1 MKVFIKNLDLSA
13 NHGFIENY
21 LALHKENLE
30 SHFEISNKQVC
41 QKNCTKFLNNFIFMN
56 KKIFLLTQK
65 NANRLEKSP
74 HTFVSQHLS
83 TMKNDSSNKQ
93 VQVVLRKRY
102 KDITFRELY
111 KGNNGGTIEIFNQG
125 KQNKQEKGKNIDVLK
140 LLADKGGRYR
150 LLPIILDGNKNPDA
164 FNLSTRKYVDI
175 KVGESEKGES
185 VIKNALREANEQNV
199 SELILYITK
208 KPNSYRKMYY
218 AVKKGLE
225 NGYYKQ
231 IELITIIFPD
241 KNIKIYDLNR
251 IRYNIKRHLKS
262 N

>member
-1 MKVFIKNLDLSA
+1 MKIFIKNLDLSA

-41 QKNCTKFLNNFIFMN
+41 QKNCTKNFNNFINM
-56 KKIFLLTQK
+56 KKNIFLLTQK
-65 NANRLEKSP
+65 NAERLQKSP

-83 TMKNDSSNKQ
+83 TMKNDNSNKQ

-111 KGNNGGTIEIFNQG
+111 KGNSGGTVEIFNQG
-125 KQNKQEKGKNIDVLK
+125 EQNKQEKSKNIDVLK

-150 LLPIILDGNKNPDA
+150 LLPIISDGNKNPDA
-164 FNLSTRKYVDI
+164 FNLSTKKYVDI
-175 KVGESEKGES
+175 KVGVSKNGEN
-185 VIKNALREANEQNV
+185 VIKNALKKGNKQNIN
-199 SELILYITK
+199 ELILYITK

-231 IELITIIFPD
+231 IEQVTIIFPD